1 MDYLLPIAV
10 MLAILFLGIVAS
22 YVIGRKQ
29 EQRARALAVITKDK
43 SASAGSKEENKDKQ
57 LARQRADIAKKLKEA
72 SKEDAANKKDK
83 VTIKEKMQQ
92 AGIEAPVSRYWIGS
106 VICAVVVFILVKFVL
121 QPKPVAVVLLT
132 FTAFLGLPRLFL
144 SWKAKRRQK
153 KFLEEFPDA
162 LDACVRLLQAG
173 MPMTEAIAMVS
184 REYTGPLREEM
195 TRIYENQKIGVPLG
209 QAALE
214 ASKRVP
220 LTEVHMFATA
230 LQIQSETGSSL
241 SEVLTNLSGVIRARF
256 RLKRKI
262 QALSSEA
269 KSSAAIIGALP
280 PLVAF
285 GLWCVNPKYMEP
297 LLHTDKG
304 HVWLWICVFWMS
316 MGVLVMRQMINFRI

>member
-1 MDYLLPIAV
+1 MLVILLLGV
-10 MLAILFLGIVAS
+10 FLAFAIS
-22 YVIGRKQ
+22 RKQ
-29 EQRARALAVITKDK
+29 EQRNRTLAIISKDK
-43 SASAGSKEENKDKQ
+43 SAATGGKEESKDKQ

-72 SKEDAANKKDK
+72 SKEEAAEKNDK

-92 AGIEAPVSRYWIGS
+92 AGIEAPVSKFWICS
-106 VICAVVVFILVKFVL
+106 VVFAIVSYIIMRFVL
-121 QPKPVAVVLLT
+121 HWPGAAVIFCTITALLGVPRM
-132 FTAFLGLPRLFL
+132 FLGMRAR
-144 SWKAKRRQK
+144 KRQK

-173 MPMTEAIAMVS
+173 MPMTEAVAMVS

-195 TRIYENQKIGVPLG
+195 TRIYENQKIGIPLG

-214 ASKRVP
+214 AAKRVP

-285 GLWCVNPKYMEP
+285 GLWAVNPKYMEP

-304 HVWLWICVFWMS
+304 HFYLMVCIFWMS
-316 MGVLVMRQMINFRI
+316 MGILVMRQMINFKI